1 MNEMQVTEY
10 LRKNQDFLYGA
21 EACDPMLIEALLNV
35 PEAQIEVL
43 NQISFKKPST
53 AQLIAVFPGIIGIDR
68 FYMKDI
74 ALGCLKYITFGGIG
88 IWWIADIFT
97 AKKRCRKCNTKIL
110 LKAISE
116 PTTVTAHHSQIK
128 LDPNQVKKII
138 QLGKTL
144 KSGAKDLQNT
154 LDVK

>member
-1 MNEMQVTEY
+1 MNEKQITDY
-10 LRKNQDFLYGA
+10 LRKNQVFLYGI
-21 EACDPMLIEALLNV
+21 EPCDPALIEALMKV
-35 PEAQIEVL
+35 SDEQIELL

-53 AQLIAVFPGIIGIDR
+53 VQLIAIFPGIIGIDR

-97 AKKRCRKCNTKIL
+97 AKKRCRKCNAKIL
-110 LKAISE
+110 LKAISD
-116 PTTVTAHHSQIK
+116 PATVTAHHSNIK

-144 KSGAKDLQNT
+144 KQGAKDFQDS